1 MNEFNLE
8 PEVDAAAKRSS
19 NWDRKLASSI
29 MELQDLQ
36 SVMKKYESD
45 PAEMRKQIK
54 KVRKFHR
61 SSLATIKVL
70 DIPQETLTNS
80 VEPAMLTDVDQDPQ
94 QT

>member
-1 MNEFNLE
+1 MDDFNLDV
-8 PEVDAAAKRSS
+8 EVEAAAKRSS

-54 KVRKFHR
+54 KVRKYHK
-61 SSLATIKVL
+61 SPLAAIRVL
-70 DIPQETLTNS
+70 DIPKESLTDP
-80 VEPAMLTDVDQDPQ
+80 VDLAMLDNVDENP
-94 QT
+94 